1 MKDFATTDRQVR
13 YGILPEPSVGSN
25 VEGEISVELAL
36 YTALLIICMV
46 LITLVVIQARTAG
59 MTNSDS
65 SSIYRTRR
73 GLEKTLHQATIVLA
87 AVFLLLSLITSL
99 PIFGSAG

>member
-1 MKDFATTDRQVR
+1 
-13 YGILPEPSVGSN
+13 
-25 VEGEISVELAL
+25 VELAL
-36 YTALLIICMV
+36 YFAMIVICVV

-59 MTNSDS
+59 MSNNDS

-87 AVFLLLSLITSL
+87 VAFLLLALLTSL

>member
-1 MKDFATTDRQVR
+1 
-13 YGILPEPSVGSN
+13 
-25 VEGEISVELAL
+25 VELAL
-36 YTALLIICMV
+36 YFAMIIICTV

-59 MTNSDS
+59 MSNNDS

-87 AVFLLLSLITSL
+87 AAFLLLALITSL
-99 PIFGSAG
+99 PIFGTAG